1 MRKPI
6 IAANWKMYKTATQA
20 QEFCRDLIAQD
31 FNNEIEKV
39 IFAPFTA
46 LPAMNEALSAT
57 DIALGAQNFYPLPE
71 GAYTG
76 EISLGMLKEFGV
88 KYVLVG
94 HSERREIFKEDDN
107 MIAQKLQV
115 ALAEGF
121 SPILCVGESLK
132 VRESGK
138 AHEYCLKQIEAALRE
153 VAIDELKKIVIAYEP
168 IWAIGTGKSA
178 SVTDAEEMLHCMR
191 EYLAKQYGDEL
202 SLEMRLIYGGSVK
215 PENIAQ
221 FLSAEDI
228 DGALIGSASLDAG
241 NFAKMIRFQER

>member
-6 IAANWKMYKTATQA
+6 IAANWKMYKTAAQA

-31 FNNEIEKV
+31 FNNEIDKV

-46 LPAMNEALSAT
+46 LGAVNEVLSDT

-76 EISLGMLKEFGV
+76 EISLGMLKEFSV

-94 HSERREIFKEDDN
+94 HSERREILKEDDAL
-107 MIAQKLQV
+107 IAQKLNA
-115 ALAEGF
+115 ALAQGF
-121 SPILCVGESLK
+121 WPILCVGESLS
-132 VRESGK
+132 VRESGQ
-138 AHEYCLKQIEAALRE
+138 AHEYCLKQIEKAFKGIA
-153 VAIDELKKIVIAYEP
+153 VAELKRIVIAYEP

-178 SVTDAEEMLHCMR
+178 SVTDAQEMLHCIR
-191 EYLAKQYGDEL
+191 EYLAEQYGEETALEL
-202 SLEMRLIYGGSVK
+202 RLIYGGSVK

-228 DGALIGSASLDAG
+228 DGALVGSASLDAG

>member
-6 IAANWKMYKTATQA
+6 IAANWKMYKTAAQA
-20 QEFCRDLIAQD
+20 QEFCSDLITQD
-31 FNNEIEKV
+31 VNNEIDKV

-46 LPAMNEALSAT
+46 LPAMHEALSAT

-107 MIAQKLQV
+107 LIAQKLKV

-121 SPILCVGESLK
+121 LPILCVGESLE

-138 AHEYCLKQIEAALRE
+138 AHEYCLKQIASALRE
-153 VAIDELKKIVIAYEP
+153 VPAEEISKIVIAYEP

-178 SVTDAEEMLHCMR
+178 SVDDAEEMLACLR
-191 EYLAKQYGDEL
+191 EYLTEQYGQAVA
-202 SLEMRLIYGGSVK
+202 LEMRLIYGGSVK

-221 FLSAEDI
+221 FLDAGDI

-241 NFAKMIRFQER
+241 NFGKMIRFQER